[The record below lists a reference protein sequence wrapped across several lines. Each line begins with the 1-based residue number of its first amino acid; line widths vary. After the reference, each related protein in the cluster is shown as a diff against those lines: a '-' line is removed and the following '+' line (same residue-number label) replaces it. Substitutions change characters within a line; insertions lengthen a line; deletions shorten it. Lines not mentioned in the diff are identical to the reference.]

1 MEFAKSL
8 AGHDRNHVYLIW
20 KKEERSVYLVN
31 GTTHTMEHPKRKNE
45 KHYQII
51 KNIPENVLKMLKE
64 SEPLTDDRIR
74 QAVKAYER
82 SINK

>member
-20 KKEERSVYLVN
+20 KKEERFVYLVN
-31 GTTHTMEHPKRKNE
+31 GTTHTIEHPKRKNE

-51 KNIPENVLKMLKE
+51 KNIPENIFKMLQE

>member
-8 AGHDRNHVYLIW
+8 AGHDKNHIYFLW
-20 KKEERSVYLVN
+20 KKEERFVYLVN
-31 GTTHTMEHPKRKNE
+31 GSTHTIEHPKRKNE
-45 KHYQII
+45 KHFQII
-51 KNIPENVLKMLKE
+51 KNIPENVMEMLKE